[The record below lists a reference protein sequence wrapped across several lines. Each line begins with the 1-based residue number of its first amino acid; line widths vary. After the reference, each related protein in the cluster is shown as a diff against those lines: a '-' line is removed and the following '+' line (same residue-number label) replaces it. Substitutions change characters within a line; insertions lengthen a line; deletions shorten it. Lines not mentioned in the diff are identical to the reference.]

1 MVEIINDSSPPE
13 MCFRTISK
21 NHLTMVADSNM
32 FDPVYVK
39 IRNKYNDVL
48 FVLTFF
54 LHNRGKSG
62 WILHRFA
69 LVAKAGQMATFL
81 SLSSVNRNLR

>member
-48 FVLTFF
+48 
-54 LHNRGKSG
+54 
-62 WILHRFA
+62 
-69 LVAKAGQMATFL
+69 L
-81 SLSSVNRNLR
+81 SLLSFSIIEENRDGFYTVLRWSRKQAKWQRFYLYLR